1 MLYTVAD
8 EDEYSIYNHNRS
20 IYYGNFIWKYNYE
33 GNSIR
38 NKNTIL
44 DYGIITEIYGIGRFA
59 IILFGTLFSVASCL
73 VSFDKKGK

>member
-1 MLYTVAD
+1 MLYTVVD

-38 NKNTIL
+38 KKTQFLIM
-44 DYGIITEIYGIGRFA
+44 IYA
-59 IILFGTLFSVASCL
+59 I
-73 VSFDKKGK
+73 